1 MVQEFGEVICISD
14 GVEGRD
20 RIRES
25 FSSYLIFCMG
35 LISTVE
41 RVEALLFFWTVR
53 FLCTRDVLDII
64 GYDIPAHP
72 LPLLR

>member
-20 RIRES
+20 RIGES
-25 FSSYLIFCMG
+25 FWSYLVFCMG

-41 RVEALLFFWTVR
+41 RVEALLFWTIR
-53 FLCTRDVLDII
+53 FLCTRDVLDKT